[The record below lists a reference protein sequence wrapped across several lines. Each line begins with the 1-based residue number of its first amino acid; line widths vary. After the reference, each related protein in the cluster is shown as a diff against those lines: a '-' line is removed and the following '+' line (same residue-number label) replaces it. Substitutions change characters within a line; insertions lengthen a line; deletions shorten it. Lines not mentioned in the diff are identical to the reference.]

1 MLTRPGRASILVFL
15 SLSSVSWAADSTLQR
30 SARLLETGKTLE
42 AEALL
47 LSLVEKQPQNAEARQ
62 LLGDAY
68 REEGNGL
75 AAERE
80 YNRAIAL
87 GRRDS
92 DLLKSL
98 ATVEK
103 WNRRFSKARAS
114 YRQEL
119 EAAPQDH
126 EAREELEA
134 LRLQRGLSLFGAFG
148 GWETDSTAK
157 GWQSELSYRGSDRV
171 DAFVGASYA
180 DKFFYTRQSVYGK
193 AYAFF
198 SPTGY
203 IKVSFENQN
212 YNYPVAKNPVPDSNA
227 YRDLPSIGV
236 EVSGNLRRNL
246 RGSIGYEFFRPNFF
260 FGPSDYANDHK
271 LSAELSY
278 ATAWR
283 PLQLRLMSAIFRD
296 PDPNRT
302 IVDKTNRKITVG
314 YGTQYL
320 IGGGADFTFRRFE
333 AELCNRAQSPRS
345 RYSGCRDPWAA

>member
-1 MLTRPGRASILVFL
+1 M
-15 SLSSVSWAADSTLQR
+15 
-30 SARLLETGKTLE
+30 
-42 AEALL
+42 
-47 LSLVEKQPQNAEARQ
+47 
-62 LLGDAY
+62 
-68 REEGNGL
+68 
-75 AAERE
+75 
-80 YNRAIAL
+80 
-87 GRRDS
+87 
-92 DLLKSL
+92 

-260 FGPSDYANDHK
+260 VGPSDYANDHK

-333 AELCNRAQSPRS
+333 AELLVLPNRDLDRSTDYSVLDDITVPVVRQVKFKTGYVFDHYSSSSVFTGKNAQIVNVGLSWTARRWLELSAGTKTIRRPIQNDQAVYVTTRF
-345 RYSGCRDPWAA
+345 GLPIK